1 MPEGERGRPGPL
13 IVQSDRTL
21 LLAVDHPGYEAA
33 RRDLARFAELVK
45 SPEHVHTY
53 RITPLTLWNAAAG
66 GMGAEQILEALARHS
81 RYPIPPNIA
90 FEVRDQ
96 TARYGRIMLEKRGEA
111 FAIVC
116 HDTALADEVW
126 HHKELRPLFA
136 ARNGNEISFP
146 ASSRGMVKQALTRAG
161 HPVADRAGYVEG
173 APLEVALRQVTAGG
187 LPLELRGY
195 QTDAAEIFHAG
206 GGASG
211 GSGVIV
217 LPCGAGKTVVGMAVM
232 ERVRSHTL
240 ILASSG
246 VAVRQ
251 WRRELLDKT
260 SLRPEDIGEYTG
272 ERKDLRP
279 VTLAT
284 YHILT
289 HRRRKDE
296 DFTHFAIFD
305 RMEWGLIVYDE
316 VHLLPAEVFRATAQ
330 IQARRRL
337 GLTATLIREDALE
350 ADVFSLIGPKK
361 YDSPWKDLERQGWIA
376 PASCVEIRISL
387 PENLRTFYAVASDRE
402 KFRLAS
408 ENPAK
413 IDMVHELLERHSG
426 DQVLVIG
433 QFLDQLERLA
443 AAYRLPIITGKTS
456 LAERERRFDQFRR
469 GEIRTLVLSKIGNFS
484 IDLPDAN
491 VLIQLSGQFGSRQ
504 EEAQRLGR
512 VLRPK
517 KGGGVARFYALVSR
531 ATCEEDFAANRQLFL
546 TEQGY
551 HYEIVVGGA
560 LHDPAAGGLRLSQC

>member
-1 MPEGERGRPGPL
+1 
-13 IVQSDRTL
+13 
-21 LLAVDHPGYEAA
+21 
-33 RRDLARFAELVK
+33 
-45 SPEHVHTY
+45 
-53 RITPLTLWNAAAG
+53 
-66 GMGAEQILEALARHS
+66 
-81 RYPIPPNIA
+81 
-90 FEVRDQ
+90 
-96 TARYGRIMLEKRGEA
+96 
-111 FAIVC
+111 
-116 HDTALADEVW
+116 
-126 HHKELRPLFA
+126 
-136 ARNGNEISFP
+136 
-146 ASSRGMVKQALTRAG
+146 
-161 HPVADRAGYVEG
+161 
-173 APLEVALRQVTAGG
+173 
-187 LPLELRGY
+187 
-195 QTDAAEIFHAG
+195 
-206 GGASG
+206 
-211 GSGVIV
+211 
-217 LPCGAGKTVVGMAVM
+217 
-232 ERVRSHTL
+232 
-240 ILASSG
+240 

-260 SLRPEDIGEYTG
+260 TLRPEEIGEYSG
-272 ERKDLRP
+272 ASKDIRP

-296 DFTHFAIFD
+296 DFTHFGIFD

-350 ADVFSLIGPKK
+350 TDVFSLIGPKK
-361 YDSPWKDLERQGWIA
+361 YDAPWKDLERQGWIA
-376 PASCVEIRISL
+376 PASCVEIRVSL
-387 PENLRTFYAVASDRE
+387 PENLRMLYAAASDRE

-413 IDMVHELLERHSG
+413 MDVVHDLLARHG
-426 DQVLVIG
+426 EDRILVIG
-433 QFLDQLERLA
+433 QYLDQLERLA

-456 LAERERRFDQFRR
+456 LKERERRFEQFRQ

-484 IDLPDAN
+484 VDLPDAN

-517 KGGGVARFYALVSR
+517 KGRGTARFYSLVSR

-551 HYEIVVGGA
+551 AYEIVVGGA
-560 LHDPAAGGLRLSQC
+560 LYDPAASGLRISQC